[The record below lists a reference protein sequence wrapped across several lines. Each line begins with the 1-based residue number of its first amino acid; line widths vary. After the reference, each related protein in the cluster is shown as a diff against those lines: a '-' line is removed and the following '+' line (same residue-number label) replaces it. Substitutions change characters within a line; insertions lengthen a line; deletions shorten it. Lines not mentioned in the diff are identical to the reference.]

1 MIEFANKETTPL
13 VRRMW
18 KICFDDTEEYI
29 DLYFSKKYSE
39 ENTLIYFENGEAV
52 ASLQMLPYTITF
64 NGQTI
69 PFAYLAGLCTLPQH
83 RQKGY
88 MAQLIYKAHSIIK
101 ERNISLAILIPA
113 EDWLYGF
120 YEKYGYAQVFD
131 QDDVPIPLGDIINKY
146 SDPQEA
152 YTRFDKLF
160 RNKDFCVQKSFKDFE
175 AIREDYILDG
185 CPIKT
190 NLSAMARVIQPDVLL
205 NLYAKENPTSDLK
218 IKLRD
223 QDTVYHICK
232 GRVVSVNRSSYDIEV
247 DVPRLTRLLFGYK
260 IKGLGELYTR
270 YFEECSPIIN
280 LMLE

>member
-18 KICFDDTEEYI
+18 KICFDDTDEYI
-29 DLYFSKKYSE
+29 DLYFSKKYRE
-39 ENTLIYFENGEAV
+39 ENTLIFFENGEAV

-64 NGQTI
+64 YGERI

-88 MAQLIYKAHSIIK
+88 MAQLIYKAHSIIE
-101 ERNISLAILIPA
+101 ERNIPLAILIPA

-120 YEKYGYAQVFD
+120 YEKYGYTQVFD
-131 QDDVPIPLGDIINKY
+131 HDETPIPLKDIINIA
-146 SDPQEA
+146 DLEEA
-152 YTRFDKLF
+152 YNKFNSLF
-160 RNKDFCVQKSFKDFE
+160 QDKDFCVQKSLRDFE
-175 AIREDYILDG
+175 AIRKDYILDS

-190 NLSAMARVIQPDVLL
+190 NLSAMARVIQPDILL
-205 NLYAKENPTSDLK
+205 NLYAKANPALNFK

-223 QDTVYHICK
+223 QDIVYHICK
-232 GRVVSVNRSSYDIEV
+232 GRVVSENENSYDIEA
-247 DVPRLTRLLFGYK
+247 DIPLLTRLLFGYR
-260 IKGLGELYTR
+260 IKSIGEPYAR
-270 YFEECSPIIN
+270 YFEEHSPIIN